1 MCGSETKD
9 VEITSLHYNKNLT
22 SCLTLLAPSLAAAL
36 HYIITTL
43 VPQQH
48 NKDKDALGKMNKLN

>member
-1 MCGSETKD
+1 MCGPETKD
-9 VEITSLHYNKNLT
+9 VEITSFHYNKNLT

-43 VPQQH
+43 GPQQH
-48 NKDKDALGKMNKLN
+48 NEDKGTLLKIN

>member
-1 MCGSETKD
+1 MCRPETKD

-36 HYIITTL
+36 HYIISTL

-48 NKDKDALGKMNKLN
+48 NEDKGTLRKIN